1 MKDEIYIEL
10 FDIYGNLLTEKQR
23 ETFSSKYLYDL
34 SLSES
39 AEMDGKTRQS
49 VYEAIKVIK
58 EKLDRFEC
66 VLKIREKTVKLK
78 ELALKVKEKDA
89 ALSDKITEVLEK

>member
-1 MKDEIYIEL
+1 MKDERYIEL
-10 FDIYGNLLTEKQR
+10 FDIYGGLLTDRQR

-39 AEMDGKTRQS
+39 AEMEGKTRQS
-49 VYEAIKVIK
+49 VYEAIKAIK

-66 VLKIREKTVKLK
+66 VLKIREKTVELK

-89 ALSDKITEVLEK
+89 ALSDRITEVLDR